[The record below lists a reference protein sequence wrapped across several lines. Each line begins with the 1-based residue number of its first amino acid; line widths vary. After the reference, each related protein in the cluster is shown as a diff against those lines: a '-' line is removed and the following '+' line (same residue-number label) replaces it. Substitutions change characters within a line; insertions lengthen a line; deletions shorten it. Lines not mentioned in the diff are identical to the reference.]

1 MAALHSGETADLGGS
16 LGSDAQTVTALA
28 LCQASP
34 VWPSTAMASLG
45 HRHGSPMF
53 GSSLLSPIATLPF
66 CCAVPQEPERQA
78 SWISYCCV
86 WLPASQPQGG
96 GRKTAWRFQS
106 LAHSPQAHLA
116 VCLSFSKC
124 IYPPSFGHADAEV
137 SVICP
142 GRHLQK
148 LPVPNTSHPSPT
160 PTLHCANQ
168 DPGWEGQR
176 DPLLVTQ
183 TWNHPASPFPIV
195 AQPHK

>member
-16 LGSDAQTVTALA
+16 LGSDAHTVTALA

-106 LAHSPQAHLA
+106 PVLGLTLLFAFHFQNTSILLPLGMQMLKSQLSVLEDTSKNCLFQAHP
-116 VCLSFSKC
+116 
-124 IYPPSFGHADAEV
+124 IPPPLPPFTVQTRTQAGRG
-137 SVICP
+137 SVT
-142 GRHLQK
+142 RFL
-148 LPVPNTSHPSPT
+148 
-160 PTLHCANQ
+160 
-168 DPGWEGQR
+168 
-176 DPLLVTQ
+176 
-183 TWNHPASPFPIV
+183 
-195 AQPHK
+195 